1 MSSYKTVAQEENPS
15 SASPREAEG
24 SRLLDANLESCF
36 KKLLLFPPLLLCNGI
51 SLFLITGPVD
61 GWTFKG
67 RQYNWISAN
76 RATTQIIVQT
86 LASLLGLTLVATVR
100 SLANFWARN
109 WLTQRPMLLDTV
121 AFFSSVTTSQI
132 NWSLRGIR
140 LPALLLTA
148 LVALVPAAV
157 WAGAITPILTVL
169 TDETPLSIPTARW
182 TNASSNLWNNN
193 NWYTYQIQGGPRV
206 YSELGVFSY
215 AYHSDRFS
223 YFVNDGSTATK
234 TTESPQRFSKSD
246 NTNFTYY
253 GRSYGMGAAVGLNDS
268 FSLNPYIRSYDYNDT
283 GYLSQYT
290 CDYDTTFAI
299 QLDLTTTSP
308 VPVYY
313 VHLPGNDGF
322 FVASQQGISLAI
334 AAANTHNWA
343 FYMGA
348 SAKYSVLNATVC
360 NATYSPTLF
369 AVHVDLTERLIT
381 VKPQKTL
388 TQVDEFTPAP
398 EYIVWSGADTAAS
411 LSMIGTTSY
420 TSLIGDMFIRNINRT
435 YYAAGV
441 NGTVNP
447 LHAMQDT
454 AEVLWDAAYIGA
466 SSAQLVIAQEYEI
479 RNVVAQVVAYRIG
492 QPFYIYLITAI
503 NAAALLLLVV
513 EAIRTRFWA
522 SLPQLDF
529 ADVKST
535 VVASSMGGTA
545 IAEVVKDGYEKM
557 GGRPTEKLWRGS
569 RADRVAGEVAVM
581 IVEKENSPCITAWK

>member
-1 MSSYKTVAQEENPS
+1 MSTYKTIAQEENLNSTPQ
-15 SASPREAEG
+15 EAEG

-51 SLFLITGPVD
+51 SLLLITGPVD

-67 RQYNWISAN
+67 KQYDWISAN
-76 RATTQIIVQT
+76 RATTQLIVQT
-86 LASLLGLTLVATVR
+86 LASLLGLALVATVR
-100 SLANFWARN
+100 SMANFWARN
-109 WLTQRPMLLDTV
+109 WLTRRPMLLDTV

-140 LPALLLTA
+140 LPVLLLTA

-169 TDETPLSIPTARW
+169 TGQTPLSIPTARW
-182 TNASSNLWNNN
+182 TNATSNLWNNN

-223 YFVNDGSTATK
+223 YFINDGSTATN
-234 TTESPQRFSKSD
+234 TTGSPQRFPKSD

-253 GRSYGMGAAVGLNDS
+253 GRSYGMGATVGLNDS
-268 FSLNPYIRSYDYNDT
+268 FTLDPYIRSYTYNDT
-283 GYLSQYT
+283 GYLTQYT
-290 CDYDTTFAI
+290 CDYDTNFAM
-299 QLDLTTTSP
+299 QLELTTSSP

-322 FVASQQGISLAI
+322 YVASQQGITLAI

-348 SAKYSVLNATVC
+348 SSKYSVLNATFC
-360 NATYSPTLF
+360 NATYLPTLF
-369 AVHVDLTERLIT
+369 TVHVDLTERLIT
-381 VKPQKTL
+381 VKPQETL
-388 TQVDEFTPAP
+388 TKVDEFTPAP

-420 TSLIGDMFIRNINRT
+420 TSLIGDMFIRIINRT
-435 YYAAGV
+435 YYAAG
-441 NGTVNP
+441 GRGAVNP
-447 LHAMQDT
+447 LQAVQDT

-466 SSAQLVIAQEYEI
+466 SSAQLVIAQEYEVRDVI
-479 RNVVAQVVAYRIG
+479 AQVVAYRIG

-503 NAAALLLLVV
+503 NATALLLLVV

-535 VVASSMGGTA
+535 VVASSVGGTA
-545 IAEVVKDGYEKM
+545 IAEAVKASYEKM
-557 GGRPTEKLWRGS
+557 GGQPIKEVWRGS
-569 RADRVAGEVAVM
+569 RADRLAGDIAVM
-581 IVEKENSPCITAWK
+581 IVEKENSPCITACK

>member
-1 MSSYKTVAQEENPS
+1 MPSYKTVAQEENPNP
-15 SASPREAEG
+15 APPQEAEG
-24 SRLLDANLESCF
+24 SRFSDANLESCF
-36 KKLLLFPPLLLCNGI
+36 RKLLLFPPLLLCNGI
-51 SLFLITGPVD
+51 SLFLIASPVD

-67 RQYNWISAN
+67 KQYDWISAN
-76 RATTQIIVQT
+76 RATTQLIVQT
-86 LASLLGLTLVATVR
+86 LASLLGLALVTTLRTM
-100 SLANFWARN
+100 ANFWARN
-109 WLTQRPMLLDTV
+109 WLTRRPMLLDTV
-121 AFFSSVTTSQI
+121 AFFSSMTTSQI
-132 NWSLRGIR
+132 NWSLPGIR

-148 LVALVPAAV
+148 LLALVPAAV
-157 WAGAITPILTVL
+157 WAGAITPIITVL
-169 TDETPLSIPTARW
+169 ADQTPLSIPTARW
-182 TNASSNLWNNN
+182 SNASSNLWNNN
-193 NWYTYQIQGGPRV
+193 NWYTYQLQGGPRV
-206 YSELGVFSY
+206 YSELGTFSY

-223 YFVNDGSTATK
+223 YFINDGSTATN
-234 TTESPQRFSKSD
+234 TTGTPQRFSKSD

-253 GRSYGMGAAVGLNDS
+253 GRSYGMGAAVGLNDTFTS
-268 FSLNPYIRSYDYNDT
+268 NPYIQSYDYNDT
-283 GYLSQYT
+283 GYLSRYT
-290 CDYDTTFAI
+290 CGYDPTFAI
-299 QLDLTTTSP
+299 QLELTTSSP

-313 VHLPGNDGF
+313 VHLPNNDGF
-322 FVASQQGISLAI
+322 FVASQQGITLAI

-348 SAKYSVLNATVC
+348 STKYSILNATFC
-360 NATYSPTLF
+360 NATYTPMLF

-381 VKPQKTL
+381 VKPQETQ

-435 YYAAGV
+435 YYATGGNSA
-441 NGTVNP
+441 VNP

-479 RNVVAQVVAYRIG
+479 RDVVAQVVAYRIG
-492 QPFYIYLITAI
+492 QPLYIYLITAT
-503 NAAALLLLVV
+503 NAVALLLLAV

-545 IAEVVKDGYEKM
+545 IAEVVKEGYEKM
-557 GGRPTEKLWRGS
+557 GGWPTKKVWRGS
-569 RADRVAGEVAVM
+569 RADQLAGDVTVM
-581 IVEKENSPCITAWK
+581 IAEKENSPCITTWR